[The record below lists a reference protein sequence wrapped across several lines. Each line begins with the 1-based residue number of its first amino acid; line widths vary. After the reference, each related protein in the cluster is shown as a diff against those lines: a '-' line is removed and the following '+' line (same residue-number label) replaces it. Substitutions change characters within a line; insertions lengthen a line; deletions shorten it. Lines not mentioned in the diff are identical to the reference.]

1 MQCRS
6 RSHGLLSRSSLFWG
20 SSRMRRSFS
29 VLAFVLSCV
38 GLTGPGRAAMPIPK
52 PPAIEAGSFILQDY
66 DSGRVLAEQNPDQT
80 VEPASITKV
89 MTVYVAFDELKRG
102 RVHLSDP
109 VPISEKAWR
118 QGIDSTESRMFIEV
132 GKTVPLGD
140 LLRGIVIQS
149 GNDAAVAVAE
159 FLGGTEQG
167 FAEIMNHYAQQ
178 LGMRNTHYMDASG
191 MPDPQH
197 HTTAR
202 DIATLSRALIRNF
215 PDQYKMFAERE
226 FTFHGIRQYNRN
238 GLLGRDPSVDGIKT
252 GHTDSAGF
260 CLAASAK
267 RGNMR
272 LISVVMG
279 APSIKAREA
288 ANAALLG
295 YGYTFYE
302 TAKVKGRGE
311 AILKPRVYKSADNL
325 APIGIQQDIY
335 VTVGRGE
342 AANLKTTANVQ
353 EPLTAPLPANKP
365 VGELIVT
372 TAAGE
377 SVATVP
383 LFPLKAVPEG
393 GLWTRMVDS
402 IALWF

>member
-1 MQCRS
+1 
-6 RSHGLLSRSSLFWG
+6 
-20 SSRMRRSFS
+20 MRRSLYLLTA
-29 VLAFVLSCV
+29 VIWSCGALV
-38 GLTGPGRAAMPIPK
+38 SPRPAAALPIPK
-52 PPAIEAGSFILQDY
+52 PPAIDARSYILLDY
-66 DSGRVLAEQNPDQT
+66 DSGRVLAEENADQP

-89 MTVYVAFDELKRG
+89 MTVYVAFDEIKRG
-102 RVHLSDP
+102 RRKMTDQ

-132 GKTVPLGD
+132 GKTVALGD

-178 LGMRNTHYMDASG
+178 LGMRNTHYVDASG

-202 DIATLSRALIRNF
+202 DIATLSRALIRDF
-215 PDQYKMFAERE
+215 PDEYKMFAERE

-238 GLLGRDPSVDGIKT
+238 GLLGSDPSVDGIKT
-252 GHTDSAGF
+252 GHTSSAGY
-260 CLAASAK
+260 CLAASAN
-267 RGNMR
+267 RDGMR

-279 APSIKAREA
+279 TPSIKARES
-288 ANAALLG
+288 ANAALLS
-295 YGYTFYE
+295 YGYAFYE
-302 TAKVKGRGE
+302 TQKLKSRGE
-311 AILKPRVYKSADNL
+311 AVLKPRVYKSSEEM
-325 APIGIQQDIY
+325 APVGIQQDLW
-335 VTVGRGE
+335 VTVGRGDV
-342 AANLKTTANVQ
+342 ANLKTTATVR
-353 EPLTAPLPANKP
+353 EPLIAPLAANKA
-365 VGELIVT
+365 VGELTVT
-372 TAAGE
+372 APTGE
-377 SVATVP
+377 TVAKVP
-383 LFPLKAVPEG
+383 LYPLKAVPEG

>member
-1 MQCRS
+1 
-6 RSHGLLSRSSLFWG
+6 
-20 SSRMRRSFS
+20 MRRSLSFLIA
-29 VLAFVLSCV
+29 VFLSCV
-38 GLTGPGRAAMPIPK
+38 ALASPVQAASTPIPK
-52 PPAIEAGSFILQDY
+52 PPDIEARSYILLDY
-66 DSGRVLAEQNPDQT
+66 DSGRVLAEQNADQQ

-102 RVHLSDP
+102 RRKLTDE

-132 GKTVPLGD
+132 GKTVPFGD

-159 FLGGTEQG
+159 FLGGTEEG
-167 FAEIMNHYAQQ
+167 FAQIMNHYAQD

-215 PDQYKMFAERE
+215 PEQYKMFAERE
-226 FTFHGIRQYNRN
+226 FTFHGIKQQNRN

-252 GHTDSAGF
+252 GHTSSAGY

-267 RGNMR
+267 RDNMR

-279 APSIKAREA
+279 TPSIKAREA

-302 TAKVKGRGE
+302 TTKLKGRG
-311 AILKPRVYKSADNL
+311 ATILSPRVYKSTDKM
-325 APIGIQQDIY
+325 APVGIQQDIF
-335 VTVGRGE
+335 VTVPRGE
-342 AANLKTTANVQ
+342 AATLKSTATVQ
-353 EPLTAPLPANKP
+353 ERLMAPLAANKS
-365 VGELIVT
+365 VGELLVT

-377 SVATVP
+377 TVAKVP
-383 LFPLKAVPEG
+383 LYPLKAVPEG

-402 IALWF
+402 VALWF

>member
-1 MQCRS
+1 
-6 RSHGLLSRSSLFWG
+6 
-20 SSRMRRSFS
+20 
-29 VLAFVLSCV
+29 
-38 GLTGPGRAAMPIPK
+38 
-52 PPAIEAGSFILQDY
+52 
-66 DSGRVLAEQNPDQT
+66 
-80 VEPASITKV
+80 
-89 MTVYVAFDELKRG
+89 
-102 RVHLSDP
+102 
-109 VPISEKAWR
+109 
-118 QGIDSTESRMFIEV
+118 
-132 GKTVPLGD
+132 
-140 LLRGIVIQS
+140 
-149 GNDAAVAVAE
+149 
-159 FLGGTEQG
+159 
-167 FAEIMNHYAQQ
+167 MNHYAQQ

-252 GHTDSAGF
+252 GHTSSAGY

-279 APSIKAREA
+279 TPSIKAREA

-302 TAKVKGRGE
+302 TTKVKGRGDTV
-311 AILKPRVYKSADNL
+311 LKPRVYKSAEENP
-325 APIGIQQDIY
+325 AIGVLQDIY
-335 VTVGRGE
+335 VTVARGE
-342 AANLKTTANVQ
+342 GVSLKTTAHVQ
-353 EPLTAPLPANKP
+353 EPLMAPLAANKP

-372 TAAGE
+372 TPGGE
-377 SVATVP
+377 TVAKVP

-402 IALWF
+402 VALWF